1 MKGKKIIRQLHL
13 WLGLSSGLVVFIISV
28 TGCLYAFK
36 TEIEDLTQ
44 PYRYVQ
50 TEARPTLVP
59 SAMKAIGNRILPG
72 KNLHSVTYRKNGRAA
87 ILTFYHDQPAYYY
100 LAFVNPYSGE
110 VLAVRDMSRDF
121 FYQVLQ
127 GHYYLWLPPTVGQ
140 PIAATATLLFVVMLI
155 SGLILWWP
163 KNKAARQ
170 QRFSVKWQAPWRRRN
185 YDLHAVAGFYVTGI
199 AALLALTGLVWGFQW
214 FARSVYWASS
224 GGKSLPAYYEP
235 ASVLPSETDPARTP
249 VIDQLW
255 FQTNVS
261 RPADEVVEV
270 HFPETATASIAITT
284 NPDAATFW
292 QNDTRYYDQYSR
304 KELPVSHVFGRF
316 DTSTSVA
323 NKIARLNYDVH
334 VGAIMGLPG
343 KVIAF
348 LASLISASLPVTG
361 FLIWWGR
368 RKKNKPRAQNAI
380 GAEHR
385 VYPPSPMVARMRAKQ
400 SGMLMK
406 K

>member
-1 MKGKKIIRQLHL
+1 MTVKKVIRQLHL

-44 PYRYVQ
+44 PFRYVQ
-50 TEARPTLVP
+50 TENKPNLAP
-59 SAMKAIGNRILPG
+59 SAMKAIGDRILPG
-72 KNLHSVTYRKNGRAA
+72 KNLHSVTYRTGGRAA
-87 ILTFYHDQPAYYY
+87 ILTFYHYEPTYYY

-127 GHYYLWLPPTVGQ
+127 GHYYLWLPPTIGQ
-140 PIAATATLLFVVMLI
+140 PIAATATLVFVVMLI
-155 SGLILWWP
+155 TGLVLWWP

-185 YDLHAVAGFYVTGI
+185 YDLHNVLGFYVTGI

-214 FARSVYWASS
+214 FAQSVYWMSS
-224 GGKSLPAYYEP
+224 GGEMLPAYYEP
-235 ASVLPSETDPARTP
+235 VSAQPAKVSAGAMP

-255 FQTNVS
+255 YQTKIN
-261 RPADEVVEV
+261 RPADELTEV
-270 HFPETATASIAITT
+270 HFPEDKTSSIAITT

-292 QNDTRYYDQYSR
+292 QNDTRYFDQYSK
-304 KELPVSHVFGRF
+304 KELSVDHVFGRF
-316 DTSTSVA
+316 DKTISVA

-334 VGAIMGLPG
+334 VGAILGFPG
-343 KVIAF
+343 KLIAF
-348 LASLISASLPVTG
+348 LASLVVASLPVTG

-368 RKKNKPRAQNAI
+368 RKKAKPKAHLPRRSGHYAPSRATARITMGNKT
-380 GAEHR
+380 
-385 VYPPSPMVARMRAKQ
+385 VSPV
-400 SGMLMK
+400 LK